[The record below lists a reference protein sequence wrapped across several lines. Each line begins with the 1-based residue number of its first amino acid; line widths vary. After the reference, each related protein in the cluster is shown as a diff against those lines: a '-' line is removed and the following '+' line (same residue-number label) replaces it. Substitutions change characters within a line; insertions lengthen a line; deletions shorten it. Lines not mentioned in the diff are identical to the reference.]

1 MRFVVTHGTGTRTA
15 VPARKRRRTLEIIMG
30 IAVCKMHLHPGM
42 GN

>member
-1 MRFVVTHGTGTRTA
+1 MRLVVIHDTCTRTA
-15 VPARKRRRTLEIIMG
+15 VPARDRRRTLEIIMG